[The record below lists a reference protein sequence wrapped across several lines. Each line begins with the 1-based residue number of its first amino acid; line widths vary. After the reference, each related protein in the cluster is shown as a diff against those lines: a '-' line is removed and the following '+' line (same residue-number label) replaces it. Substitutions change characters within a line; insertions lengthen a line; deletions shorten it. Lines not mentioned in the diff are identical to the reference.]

1 MASVWGGKLKSVFDF
16 VLTAAGAVA
25 ISPLLAYTAYR
36 IHKDSPGEIVYNG
49 ERVGKDG
56 KRFKCYKFRSMY
68 TNGDEI
74 LKKYLEENPEK
85 RLEWEKYHKL
95 DDDPRVTRT
104 GRFIRKTSID
114 ELPQLLNVLKG
125 EMSLV
130 GPRPYLP
137 WEREEMGEAYEE
149 IIKVK
154 PGITGY
160 WQVHGRS
167 NVGFESR
174 LLMDCWYVKNRSFW
188 LDIML
193 LWKTVG
199 VVLMKKGAK

>member
-137 WEREEMGEAYEE
+137 WEREEMGEAYGE